1 MRRTAFFP
9 AVLLI
14 LLIGCSED
22 HLIIN
27 SEYRDLVEARFNDKR
42 ILASNRNEELFS
54 VFDKDL
60 NIHQVEALKFLYAFM
75 PLSDLADYDGEFF
88 LSNVNI
94 ALEARKEVSWGK
106 SIPDYIFLHYVL
118 PPRVNNEN
126 LDSFRIAYY
135 DEIHSRIN
143 SMQLREAALEIN
155 HWCHEKVAYQ
165 PADIRTSAPMATIL
179 SARGRCGEES
189 TFTVAALRTAGIPAR
204 QVYTPRWAHNDDNHA
219 WVEIWDNGEWFYLGA
234 CEPEPV
240 LDRGWFTEPA
250 RRAMLIHT
258 KSFGAAYGHENAIKS
273 CNNYSEVNNLA
284 KYAVTK
290 RIIVS
295 VRDSEG
301 NPAKD
306 ASVEYKLYN
315 YAEFYTLA
323 NVPADENG
331 ISSLETG
338 FGDLLIWASKDGLYD
353 FRKITVEMTDTL
365 NLVLGTSAD
374 MVPNVD
380 LDLGVPLERS
390 PLPGISAE
398 LVKLNEVRLNEEN
411 LIRQEYTDSWIKPSE
426 VRQFGTDRS
435 IDTTR
440 LQSIFLRSM
449 GNYKDIY
456 TFLSLVPD
464 SLIDRALD
472 MLDVLADKDLRDTKA
487 SVLYDHLIYC
497 RKSVSS
503 PVPGA
508 NEFFVKYVL
517 NPRVSN
523 ENLAPWRSYFQ
534 SALSE
539 ATINEAIKNPLVLVD
554 YLNREIRIE
563 GEENYYKTPLTP
575 IGVNEL
581 KVSDAWSRTICLVAM
596 FRSLGIPSRLEEGR
610 LVPQYFAAGE
620 WHDVYFSDQAPPS
633 DERSY
638 VKFVSDETR
647 PVPEYYIHFTLAR
660 FDNGR
665 YVTLEYDFN
674 RKVTDFN
681 TFLALPPGK
690 YMLVTGNRI
699 SDSKILSTLDFFE
712 LQPDEK
718 KILEIKLR
726 RETVTP
732 NISGKLDLTNLF
744 NVLPESDKIRKSISD
759 KGAVIL
765 WIDPEKEPT
774 KHIFNDLPIL
784 KTEFDKWGAS
794 FIFLTEKAQSNAVGY
809 QASLKGLPE
818 NSIFGADNNLELL
831 GSAIDKSSLPD
842 EKFPYV
848 IMIDGRGNF
857 LYKSQGYRIGIGE
870 QILKNIR

>member
-14 LLIGCSED
+14 LLVGCSED

-27 SEYRDLVEARFNDKR
+27 SEYRDLVDARFNDKR
-42 ILASNRNEELFS
+42 VLAANRNEELFS
-54 VFDKDL
+54 IFDKDL

-94 ALEARKEVSWGK
+94 ALEARNKISWGK
-106 SIPDYIFLHYVL
+106 TIPDYIFLHYVL

-165 PADIRTSAPMATIL
+165 PADIRTSAPMSTIL

-219 WVEIWDNGEWFYLGA
+219 WVEIWDKGEWFYLGA

-258 KSFGAAYGHENAIKS
+258 KSFGAAYGRENTIKS

-290 RIIVS
+290 RITVS

-301 NPAKD
+301 NPVKD

-323 NVPADENG
+323 NVPSDEKG

-338 FGDLLIWASKDGLYD
+338 LGDLLIWASKDGLYD

-374 MVPNVD
+374 IVPHVD

-398 LVKLNEVRLNEEN
+398 LVKLNDVRLNEEN

-426 VRQFGTDRS
+426 VRQFGT
-435 IDTTR
+435 
-440 LQSIFLRSM
+440 
-449 GNYKDIY
+449 
-456 TFLSLVPD
+456 
-464 SLIDRALD
+464 
-472 MLDVLADKDLRDTKA
+472 
-487 SVLYDHLIYC
+487 
-497 RKSVSS
+497 
-503 PVPGA
+503 
-508 NEFFVKYVL
+508 
-517 NPRVSN
+517 
-523 ENLAPWRSYFQ
+523 
-534 SALSE
+534 
-539 ATINEAIKNPLVLVD
+539 
-554 YLNREIRIE
+554 
-563 GEENYYKTPLTP
+563 
-575 IGVNEL
+575 
-581 KVSDAWSRTICLVAM
+581 
-596 FRSLGIPSRLEEGR
+596 
-610 LVPQYFAAGE
+610 
-620 WHDVYFSDQAPPS
+620 
-633 DERSY
+633 
-638 VKFVSDETR
+638 
-647 PVPEYYIHFTLAR
+647 
-660 FDNGR
+660 
-665 YVTLEYDFN
+665 
-674 RKVTDFN
+674 
-681 TFLALPPGK
+681 
-690 YMLVTGNRI
+690 
-699 SDSKILSTLDFFE
+699 
-712 LQPDEK
+712 
-718 KILEIKLR
+718 
-726 RETVTP
+726 
-732 NISGKLDLTNLF
+732 
-744 NVLPESDKIRKSISD
+744 
-759 KGAVIL
+759 
-765 WIDPEKEPT
+765 
-774 KHIFNDLPIL
+774 
-784 KTEFDKWGAS
+784 
-794 FIFLTEKAQSNAVGY
+794 
-809 QASLKGLPE
+809 
-818 NSIFGADNNLELL
+818 
-831 GSAIDKSSLPD
+831 
-842 EKFPYV
+842 
-848 IMIDGRGNF
+848 
-857 LYKSQGYRIGIGE
+857 
-870 QILKNIR
+870 

>member
-27 SEYRDLVEARFNDKR
+27 SEYRDLVDARFNDKR
-42 ILASNRNEELFS
+42 VLAANRNEDLFS
-54 VFDKDL
+54 VFDKEL

-75 PLSDLADYDGEFF
+75 PISDLADYDGEFF
-88 LSNVNI
+88 LSNVNL
-94 ALEARKEVSWGK
+94 ALEARNEVSWGK

-143 SMQLREAALEIN
+143 SLQLREAALEIN

-301 NPAKD
+301 NPVKD

-338 FGDLLIWASKDGLYD
+338 LGDLLIWASKDGLYD

-374 MVPNVD
+374 IVPHID

-390 PLPGISAE
+390 PLPGLSAE
-398 LVKLNEVRLNEEN
+398 LVKLNDMRLNEEN

-426 VRQFGTDRS
+426 VIQFGTDRS

-440 LQSIFLRSM
+440 LMSIFSRSM

-456 TFLSLVPD
+456 TFLSIVPD

-497 RKSVSS
+497 RKSVSL
-503 PVPGA
+503 PVSGI

-534 SALSE
+534 SALTE
-539 ATINEAIKNPLVLVD
+539 ATINEAIKNPLALVD

-581 KVSDAWSRTICLVAM
+581 KVSDAWSRTICLVSM

-610 LVPQYFAAGE
+610 LVPQYFADNE
-620 WHDVYFSDQAPPS
+620 WHDVYFSDQTPPA

-638 VKFVSDETR
+638 VRFVSKEAR

-674 RKVTDFN
+674 RKVTDFK

-718 KILEIKLR
+718 KTLEIKLR
-726 RETVTP
+726 REIVTP

-744 NVLPESDKIRKSISD
+744 NVLPASDKIRKSISE

-765 WIDPEKEPT
+765 WIDTEKEPT
-774 KHIFNDLPIL
+774 KHIFNDLPVL

-809 QASLKGLPE
+809 QASLKGMPE
-818 NSIFGADNNLELL
+818 NSIFGTDNNLELL

-842 EKFPYV
+842 EKLPYV
-848 IMIDGRGNF
+848 LMIDGRGNF